1 MLTES
6 SSNRLRPGFLK
17 ESRPESHIAAGT
29 IVALSQFW
37 SNKRWPEGQSDTYVT
52 GGDDGMS
59 SPVRQRRRITHGLR
73 VEVVEYYERG
83 MSSRRVAA
91 TFGLGR
97 TTVLEILNSAGVAM
111 RPRGRKY

>member
-1 MLTES
+1 MSEA
-6 SSNRLRPGFLK
+6 NVRNYVPIGHENGPRRGLRGPFPL
-17 ESRPESHIAAGT
+17 
-29 IVALSQFW
+29 VALSQFW

-52 GGDDGMS
+52 GGNDSMS

-97 TTVLEILNSAGVAM
+97 TTVLEILKSAGVTV
-111 RPRGRKY
+111 RPQGRKY